1 MPEEITANRPQGDF
15 LAMVNKFR
23 AFIGGF
29 GSGKTWVGSQAK
41 CIHYYEHPGIN
52 QGYFAPSYPIIRD
65 IFYPTID
72 EVAYSFGLETKI
84 NQGNHEVHFYSG
96 RQYRGTTICRSMD
109 SPGTIVGFKIGHALI
124 DEIDVLPMDKA
135 ELAWRKILARMRY
148 NVPGVV
154 NGVDIAS
161 TPEGFKFCHKTFV
174 QAVQEKPELS
184 KNYGIIQ
191 ASTYENEANLPP
203 DYIPSLIEA
212 YPAELIE
219 AYLNG
224 QFVNLQS
231 GTVYRNYDR
240 IRCGSN
246 ETIQAGE
253 PLFIGVDFNVQ
264 HMSSKVYIQ
273 RPTGFVMAA
282 ELDDVFD
289 TPDVIKIIKERWA
302 DHGHRIIIYPDA
314 SGKSRKTVDASRSD
328 IALLSQAGFAVRVHA
343 SNPSVKD
350 RVIAANKAFEAGK
363 VKVNAKECPTAARCL
378 EQQSYDKNGE
388 PDKSSGF
395 DHSNDAATYPL
406 AYEFPIVKPIA
417 KMRLVGL

>member
-1 MPEEITANRPQGDF
+1 MPDVTANEPQGAF
-15 LAMVNKFR
+15 LQMPNKFR
-23 AFIGGF
+23 AFVAGF
-29 GSGKTWVGSQAK
+29 GSGKTYVGSMAMCK
-41 CIHYYEHPGIN
+41 HYWEHPGVN
-52 QGYFAPSYPIIRD
+52 QGYFGVTYSQIRD
-65 IFYPTID
+65 VFYPTIE
-72 EVAYSFGLETKI
+72 EVAFNFGLDTTI
-84 NQGNHEVHFYSG
+84 NQGNKEVAFYSG

-109 SPGTIVGFKIGHALI
+109 NPGQIIGFKIGHALV
-124 DEIDVLPMDKA
+124 DELDTLPLDKA
-135 ELAWRKILARMRY
+135 RQAWRKIIARMRY
-148 NVPGVV
+148 NIPSLK
-154 NGVDIAS
+154 NGIDVTT
-161 TPEGFKFCHKTFV
+161 TPEGFRFCHQMFV
-174 QAVQEKPELS
+174 QMVQENPELAN
-184 KNYGIIQ
+184 NYGLIQ
-191 ASTYENEANLPP
+191 ASTYDNEENLPE
-203 DYIPSLIEA
+203 DYIPSLKEA
-212 YPAELIE
+212 YPAELID
-219 AYLNG
+219 AYING
-224 QFVNLQS
+224 QFVNLTS

-240 IRCGSN
+240 IRCGSS
-246 ETIQAGE
+246 ETIQQGE

-264 HMSSKVYIQ
+264 HMSSKVYVQ
-273 RPTGFVMAA
+273 RPTGFIMAA

-289 TPDVIKIIKERWA
+289 TPDVIKILKERWA

-406 AYEFPIVKPIA
+406 VYEFPIVKPIA

>member
-1 MPEEITANRPQGDF
+1 MPVKAIRPQAQF
-15 LAMVNKFR
+15 LRMPNKFR
-23 AFIGGF
+23 AFIAGF
-29 GSGKTWVGSQAK
+29 GSGKTWVGCMEMCK
-41 CIHYYEHPGIN
+41 HFIEHPGVN
-52 QGYFAPSYPIIRD
+52 QGYFAPTYPQIRD
-65 IFYPTID
+65 IFYPTVE
-72 EVAYSFGLETKI
+72 EVAAEFDLDIKI
-84 NQGNHEVHFYSG
+84 NQGNKEVHFYDG
-96 RQYRGTTICRSMD
+96 VDYLGTTICRSMD
-109 SPGTIVGFKIGHALI
+109 NPGTIIGFKIGHALL
-124 DEIDVLPMDKA
+124 DEVDTLPIDKA
-135 ELAWRKILARMRY
+135 ELAWRKIIARMRY
-148 NVPGVV
+148 NVPDLK
-154 NGVDIAS
+154 NGIDIAS
-161 TPEGFKFCHKTFV
+161 TPEGFRFCHKTFV
-174 QAVQEKPELS
+174 QNIQEKPELAA
-184 KNYGIIQ
+184 NYGIIH
-191 ASTYENEANLPP
+191 ASTYQNRKNLPP
-203 DYIPSLIEA
+203 DYISSLEEA
-212 YPAELIE
+212 YPAEMIS

-224 QFVNLQS
+224 QFVNLTA

-246 ETIQAGE
+246 ETIQPGE
-253 PLFIGVDFNVQ
+253 PLFIGQDFNVQ

-273 RPTGFVMAA
+273 RPTGFIMAA

-289 TPDVIKIIKERWA
+289 TPDVIKIMKERWA

-328 IALLSQAGFAVRVHA
+328 IALLSQAGFAVRVHP

-350 RVIAANKAFEAGK
+350 RVLAANKAFEAGK